1 VLSNKIPF
9 SQVDRLVARLV
20 QDKKSTGARPEV
32 TSGHAMVEG
41 PSGSESWGPGGA
53 EGAALDEEK
62 IFLLPGK
69 PMEASSSRDK
79 IHVQKCPGP
88 TRYTCGNAPG
98 QDMLA

>member
-1 VLSNKIPF
+1 MLSNKIPF

-53 EGAALDEEK
+53 EGTALDEEK
-62 IFLLPGK
+62 IFQLPGK
-69 PMEASSSRDK
+69 PMAAASSRTK
-79 IHVQKCPGP
+79 I
-88 TRYTCGNAPG
+88 R
-98 QDMLA
+98 LR